1 MPKVEVSVGELLDKY
16 SILTLK
22 EKFLAQISKAN
33 NVRNEKQ
40 SLQNESEKYIEVATV
55 KEWYDEL
62 MEVNLKIWNGM
73 DEIFKIGNSPNS
85 DFEKIT
91 RLVTNWN
98 MERSFIKKK
107 INLECKSE
115 LTEEKSYF

>member
-55 KEWYDEL
+55 KELYDEL

>member
-40 SLQNESEKYIEVATV
+40 SLQNESEKYIDVATV
-55 KEWYDEL
+55 KELYDEL